1 MIQSP
6 LCDTFV
12 APGNAGTAA
21 IATNVPMSVTD
32 FEAIKAF
39 VIQEKSRNG
48 CCTRRPFGK
57 GVYDF
62 F

>member
-48 CCTRRPFGK
+48 CCTRRPW
-57 GVYDF
+57 
-62 F
+62 